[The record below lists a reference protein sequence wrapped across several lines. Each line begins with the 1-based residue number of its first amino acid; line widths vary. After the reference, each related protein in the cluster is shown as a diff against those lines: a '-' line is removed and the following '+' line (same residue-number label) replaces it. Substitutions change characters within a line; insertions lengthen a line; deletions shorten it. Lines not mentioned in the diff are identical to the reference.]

1 MTCLKGLPLL
11 PYFLQALV
19 VLVHDMGPNWELV
32 SDAINSALQIK
43 VLMCNM
49 DGFRGK
55 GTSFLDFSFSK

>member
-1 MTCLKGLPLL
+1 MNRLKGLPLL
-11 PYFLQALV
+11 HYLLQALV

-49 DGFRGK
+49 DGFRG
-55 GTSFLDFSFSK
+55 

>member
-1 MTCLKGLPLL
+1 M
-11 PYFLQALV
+11 PYLLQALV
-19 VLVHDMGPNWELV
+19 VLAHDMGPNWELV

-55 GTSFLDFSFSK
+55 GQSLLEFFFLNHGIFH